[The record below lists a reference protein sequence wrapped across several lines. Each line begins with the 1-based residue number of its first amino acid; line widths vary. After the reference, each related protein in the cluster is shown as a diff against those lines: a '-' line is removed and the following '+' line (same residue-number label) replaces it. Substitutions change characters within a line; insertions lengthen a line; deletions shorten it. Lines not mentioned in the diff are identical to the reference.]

1 MNNINRLGLLPC
13 VIAAMLGYGS
23 LSMAAETTP
32 DQVLVLP
39 SNFACEFPLQVEI
52 WEVHPNVIKEF
63 KDKNGFVRSLSA
75 GKGSALRFTNL
86 DNNKT
91 FSTRPNGS
99 VNHTTTYLPDGSY
112 RTVLTGHTILIL
124 FPTDVPAGPSTT
136 LHVGRVVFT
145 SDIDNNF
152 TVIEE
157 SKNQTDICAAIE

>member
-1 MNNINRLGLLPC
+1 MNNINRLGILPC

-23 LSMAAETTP
+23 LSIAAEPTP

-39 SNFACEFPLQVEI
+39 SNLACEFPLQIEI
-52 WEVHPNVIKEF
+52 WEIHPNVIREF

-99 VNHTTTYLPDGSY
+99 VLHTTTYQSDGSY
-112 RTVLTGHTILIL
+112 TQTNTGHTILIL

-136 LHVGRVVFT
+136 LHVGRVVYT

-152 TVIEE
+152 NVIKE
-157 SKNQTDICAAIE
+157 SNNQTDICAAIE